1 VGAVAE
7 SLAAS
12 LTAGGTTGLIVYG
25 IAFVGGIL
33 AGFGPCVLPMLPA
46 IFGWITG
53 ASATEIAKKEAEAAA
68 VAGGA
73 VAAGDT
79 MAVGQR
85 ASWMR
90 PTMMM
95 AAFVFGMSMVFTGVG
110 VGAVLLG
117 RAIFVGAWANYLV
130 AAICIVLGLQM
141 LGLIN
146 IRFDALNRFLPQK
159 RPESR
164 TIGGA
169 MLFGAVFGLVAS
181 PCTTPILLAIAAIAA
196 SSGSVAQG
204 GAMLFLFG
212 LGKGVPLILVG
223 VLSASIVRIGKLSNF
238 AEYTTKFSGAMLLFA
253 GAYLVWIA

>member
-1 VGAVAE
+1 MAEFAE

-12 LTAGGTTGLIVYG
+12 LTAGGTTGAIVYG
-25 IAFVGGIL
+25 IAFVGGVL

-53 ASATEIAKKEAEAAA
+53 TSASEIAKSNAAE
-68 VAGGA
+68 VAIADGGA
-73 VAAGDT
+73 VAAG
-79 MAVGQR
+79 GQVSKQH
-85 ASWMR
+85 AAWMR
-90 PTMMM
+90 PTLMM

-130 AAICIVLGLQM
+130 AVICIVLGLQM

-146 IRFDALNRFLPQK
+146 IRFDALNRFLPQT
-159 RPESR
+159 RPQNRS
-164 TIGGA
+164 IGGA

-223 VLSASIVRIGKLSNF
+223 VLSASIVRMGKFTNF
-238 AEYTTKFSGAMLLFA
+238 AEYTTKFSGVMLLFA

>member
-1 VGAVAE
+1 MAEFAE

-12 LTAGGTTGLIVYG
+12 LTAGGTTGAIVYG

-53 ASATEIAKKEAEAAA
+53 TSASEIAKSNAEAPK
-68 VAGGA
+68 
-73 VAAGDT
+73 
-79 MAVGQR
+79 QR
-85 ASWMR
+85 AAWMR
-90 PTMMM
+90 PTLMM

-130 AAICIVLGLQM
+130 AVICIVLGLQM

-146 IRFDALNRFLPQK
+146 IRFDALNRFLPQT
-159 RPESR
+159 RPQNRS
-164 TIGGA
+164 IGGA

-223 VLSASIVRIGKLSNF
+223 VLSASIVRMGKFSNF
-238 AEYTTKFSGAMLLFA
+238 AEYTTKISGAMLLFA